1 MTFTK
6 MKSMDTAFRQM
17 RLFFIVLVVFVTV
30 ICSLVMYFSYAQV
43 SAHKGK
49 IYVMINGALVE
60 AVAKDRDMPVE
71 LHDHIERF
79 HELFFTLSPDEKV
92 IQQQVTRALYLAD
105 GSAKKVYQNLQESGY
120 YKNVISSNISQTIE
134 LDSIAVSMDMA
145 PYRFVFYGRQIIT
158 RPTSIAI
165 RSLITEGIVRT
176 GLNQSVHNVHGFL
189 IERWNILSN
198 TDQKIITR

>member
-1 MTFTK
+1 

-17 RLFFIVLVVFVTV
+17 RLFFIALVVFVAMICALV
-30 ICSLVMYFSYAQV
+30 IYYSHHQV
-43 SAHKGK
+43 SEHKGK
-49 IYVMINGALVE
+49 IYVMINGSLVE
-60 AVAKDRDMPVE
+60 AVAKERNIPVE

-79 HELFFTLSPDEKV
+79 HYLFFTLSPDEKN
-92 IQQQVTRALYLAD
+92 IQERISRALYLAD
-105 GSAKKVYQNLQESGY
+105 NSAKKVYQNLKESGY
-120 YKNVISSNISQTIE
+120 YKNIISSNISQTIE
-134 LDSIAVSMDMA
+134 LDSIAVSMETS

-165 RSLITEGIVRT
+165 RSLITEGLVRT
-176 GLNQSVHNVHGFL
+176 GLNQSTNNVHGFL

>member
-1 MTFTK
+1 
-6 MKSMDTAFRQM
+6 MKSVDTAFRQM
-17 RLFFIVLVVFVTV
+17 RIFLIVLVVFVAV
-30 ICSLVMYFSYAQV
+30 ICTLVIYYSHAQV
-43 SAHKGK
+43 SEHKGK

-60 AVAKDRDMPVE
+60 AVARDRNMPVE
-71 LHDHIERF
+71 LRDHIERF
-79 HELFFTLSPDEKV
+79 HELFFTLSPDEKA

-120 YKNVISSNISQTIE
+120 YKNVISANISQTIE
-134 LDSIAVSMDMA
+134 VDSISVDMTIA
-145 PYRFVFYGRQIIT
+145 PYRFAFYGRQVIT

-165 RSLITEGIVRT
+165 RSLVTEGVVRT
-176 GLNQSVHNVHGFL
+176 GLNQSNNNVHGFL